1 MRVLV
6 ATLPLWGHIQPVL
19 PLAAALRRGG
29 HELLWATGP
38 DACVRIAG
46 LGIGTAPAGPTEAD
60 FTVARAEGQRR
71 TAHLPPDERP
81 NWLAPWLF
89 GAARTGPMLR
99 DLAPVVEEWQPD
111 LVVHDQAEYA
121 GAIAASAAGVPHVTH
136 GFGDVLPKQRVGR
149 TGDDVADLWRGTG
162 LEPRPYGGSYDHLY
176 LDLYPPSLALAPR
189 DHIPDLQLIRPVSPL
204 PSTPP
209 PLPADL
215 RHLAGRPLVYATFGT
230 VFNDARLLGSVVDAL
245 ASLPVSVLATVG
257 PDKDPT
263 TFGTQ
268 PEHVHV
274 AQFVPQDD
282 LLPHCAAVVS
292 HGGSGTFLASLAR
305 GLPQVLLPQGADQFL
320 NADAG
325 ERAGVAIVLRP
336 NEQQPDRVRE
346 AVAAALEDQ
355 GLRDRAGALA
365 AEIAQMPSADEVVD
379 RLGLLLDSS
388 A

>member
-6 ATLPLWGHIQPVL
+6 TTLPLWGHIQPLL
-19 PLAAALRRGG
+19 PLARALQRRGHG
-29 HELLWATGP
+29 LVWATGP
-38 DACVRIAG
+38 DACARITD
-46 LGIGTAPAGPTEAD
+46 LGIRTAPAGLTEAD
-60 FTVARAEGQRR
+60 FADARAEGQRR

-81 NWLAPWLF
+81 NWLGPWLF
-89 GAARTGPMLR
+89 GAARAGPMLR
-99 DLAPVVEEWQPD
+99 DLTPVVETWQPD

-121 GAIAASAAGVPHVTH
+121 AAIAASAAGLRHVTH
-136 GFGDVLPKQRVGR
+136 GFGDVLPKHRVSR
-149 TGDDVADLWRGTG
+149 TGDDVAGLWREAG

-189 DHIPDLQLIRPVSPL
+189 DHIPDLHLIRPVPPL

-209 PLPADL
+209 PLPAGL
-215 RHLAGRPLVYATFGT
+215 RRLAGRPLVYATFGT
-230 VFNDARLLGSVVDAL
+230 VFNDARLLESVVNAL
-245 ASLPVSVLATVG
+245 ASLPISVVATVG
-257 PDKDPT
+257 LDKDPT
-263 TFGTQ
+263 MLGNQ

-325 ERAGVAIVLRP
+325 ERAGVAVVLRQE
-336 NEQQPDRVRE
+336 EQEPDRLRA
-346 AVAAALEDQ
+346 AVAAVLEDP
-355 GLRDRAGALA
+355 GFRDRARVLA
-365 AEIAQMPSADEVVD
+365 AEIAVMPPADEVVD
-379 RLGLLLDSS
+379 RLALLLDTSR
-388 A
+388 